1 MFIIMFIFMFMFIF
15 MIMIMIIVSFQS
27 KSTVL
32 TLQRRLKVVI
42 PGQRGL
48 VWPEDR
54 GILGQWSI
62 GKAGSGKLTLMRFTI
77 KNQLTGKHLKH
88 WGNEKAAISWG
99 VLFLA
104 QWNKNAAVSNRAI
117 PLPII

>member
-1 MFIIMFIFMFMFIF
+1 MTLMALMFMFMFMFMVNNGQYMFMFMI

-27 KSTVL
+27 ESTVL

-62 GKAGSGKLTLMRFTI
+62 
-77 KNQLTGKHLKH
+77 
-88 WGNEKAAISWG
+88 
-99 VLFLA
+99 
-104 QWNKNAAVSNRAI
+104 VSDYA
-117 PLPII
+117 PLQSVT